1 MWPLRPT
8 AMATPGATASSIA
21 VFTSLSSFPARPG
34 SSPELLRPTSG
45 SMYLIGVGG
54 AATTRAGGGGAQAAA
69 VMRIRANR
77 KDFMGAT
84 TPEDARGTRR
94 LCDPG
99 PSDLHV
105 RRLCGRGTTS
115 QGYTAPPGV
124 YRPGARM
131 QFRMRSPAATES
143 SRVLSIGQGGGTALV
158 SERCPLADTDRTAA
172 QPSSS
177 WSGRRKVVP
186 FATA

>member
-21 VFTSLSSFPARPG
+21 VFTSLSSFPARAG

-84 TPEDARGTRR
+84 TPEDAKGTRR

-115 QGYTAPPGV
+115 RGYTGPPEG
-124 YRPGARM
+124 RGACVIQARLIFM
-131 QFRMRSPAATES
+131 LDDC
-143 SRVLSIGQGGGTALV
+143 VGG
-158 SERCPLADTDRTAA
+158 EQR
-172 QPSSS
+172 
-177 WSGRRKVVP
+177 
-186 FATA
+186 

>member
-21 VFTSLSSFPARPG
+21 VFTSLSSFPARAG

-69 VMRIRANR
+69 GMRIRANPKEFMGAAAVMRIRANR

-84 TPEDARGTRR
+84 TPEDAKGTRR

-115 QGYTAPPGV
+115 RGYTGPPRLFTGPV
-124 YRPGARM
+124 RG
-131 QFRMRSPAATES
+131 
-143 SRVLSIGQGGGTALV
+143 
-158 SERCPLADTDRTAA
+158 CN
-172 QPSSS
+172 
-177 WSGRRKVVP
+177 SG
-186 FATA
+186 